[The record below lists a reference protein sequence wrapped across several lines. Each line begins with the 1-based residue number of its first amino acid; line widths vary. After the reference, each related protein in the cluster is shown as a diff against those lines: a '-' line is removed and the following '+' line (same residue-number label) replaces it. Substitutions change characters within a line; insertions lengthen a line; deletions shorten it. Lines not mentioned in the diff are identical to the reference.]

1 MLLSENAWIWNKF
14 NAKKYQQKKREFKSK
29 QLLCRKKQRL
39 QLVSVMLSSVHSILN
54 PYRTTTSVFYSFYCM
69 LSLSLNLAA
78 FLITRSSYYGPN
90 YSQNVVVD
98 IL

>member
-1 MLLSENAWIWNKF
+1 MPGFGINSTQKNTS
-14 NAKKYQQKKREFKSK
+14 KKSVNSK
-29 QLLCRKKQRL
+29 VNNYSAEKKQRL